1 MKIRFGI
8 LATLAMG
15 ATAAVGISQA
25 QPKPTEVSFVYGLG
39 GELGKAIETMVKAFN
54 DSQKDVVVK
63 GEFANSYDG
72 VLQKALAGIA
82 ANQPA
87 GDILQ
92 LEVALWPRLAA
103 AGAILDLSTIDGF
116 KATFDTFWPVFR
128 RQADP
133 EGDGKVFAMPW
144 NNSNPVMY
152 FNPDLLAKAGIK
164 TPPRTW
170 PELREAAKQIKAATG
185 LPAVRMESFPWVL
198 EGALFSNNAEMIR
211 DGKLALDEPAALE
224 VIQNWVGFFRD
235 GTAVVAN
242 PATEADFATGKIAI
256 RFGSV
261 ATRPGLKATAKFKF
275 GTAPLP
281 YFKRPVVP
289 VGGATLAI
297 SKNIAPEKQAA
308 AWRFM
313 RWLAQPQQQFEFIK
327 MTNYVPI
334 TRTTLDLEAYKKFV
348 GTEQGLD
355 IGGRQLPFAR
365 PRPYHPAYP
374 QVTQEIIKTMEA
386 MYLQNAAVEASVKDL
401 VSRMNPLM
409 EAAAR
414 R

>member
-1 MKIRFGI
+1 MKKSLVILSALAAGI
-8 LATLAMG
+8 
-15 ATAAVGISQA
+15 TAASFTAA
-25 QPKPTEVSFVYGLG
+25 QSKPVEVSMVYGLG
-39 GELGKAIETMVKAFN
+39 GELGKAIEVMIKSFN
-54 DSQKDVVVK
+54 DSQKEVVVK
-63 GEFANSYDG
+63 GEFANTYEG

-103 AGAILDLSTIDGF
+103 AGALLDLSTIDDF
-116 KATFDTFWPVFR
+116 KTTFDTFWPVFK

-133 EGDGKVFAMPW
+133 EGDGRVFAMPW

-152 FNPDLLAKAGIK
+152 FNPELLAKAGLK

-211 DGKLALDEPAALE
+211 GNRLALDEAAALE
-224 VIQNWVGFFRD
+224 VINTWVGFFRD

-242 PATEADFATGKIAI
+242 PATQADFATGKIAI
-256 RFGSV
+256 AFGSV
-261 ATRPGLKATAKFKF
+261 AGRPGLKSTAKFKF

-281 YFKRPVVP
+281 YFKKPLVP

-297 SKNIAPEKQAA
+297 SKNIAPEKQRA
-308 AWRFM
+308 AWKFM

-327 MTNYVPI
+327 MSNYVPI
-334 TRTTLDLEAYKKFV
+334 TRSTLDLPAYKSFLS
-348 GTEQGLD
+348 TDQGLD

-365 PRPYHPAYP
+365 PRPYHPAYA
-374 QVTQEIIKTMEA
+374 QVTQEIIKSMEA
-386 MYLQNAAVEASVKDL
+386 MYLQNAPVDATIKDL
-401 VSRMNPLM
+401 VSRMNPVM
-409 EAAAR
+409 ESAAKR
-414 R
+414 